1 MILQKKHLF
10 YLSALLLGANDFY
23 WKAAFHNALTGKIS
37 DFAGIA
43 LWVLFWE
50 SFGWRQRKVLY
61 IGTALLFA
69 WFKSPYSEA
78 FLQVFHLS
86 RVVDYTD
93 LMALA
98 VLPALYLLP
107 FGKIKTAW
115 AWRPNF
121 AEAAIALFLFTATSY
136 PQDEICC
143 FFDKKYPFS
152 FGKDTLL
159 ARVQQKFPANNTVR
173 DSNIFIGIKPQ
184 FCDKGVSVHFVYRVQ
199 RADSCTLK
207 LVGMTSVCIRND
219 ISTKDALQAA
229 ETLIIPKLK

>member
-1 MILQKKHLF
+1 MLLQKKYLF

-61 IGTALLFA
+61 IGTAVLFA

-78 FLQVFHLS
+78 FLQILNLS

-115 AWRPNF
+115 VWKPNF
-121 AEAAIALFLFTATSY
+121 AEAAIALFLFVATT
-136 PQDEICC
+136 PRKDEICC
-143 FFDKKYPFS
+143 YFDKKYAFS
-152 FGKDTLL
+152 FGKDTLF
-159 ARVQQKFPANNTVR
+159 AHIQKKFPANNTVQ
-173 DSNIFIGIKPQ
+173 DSNIYIGIKPQ
-184 FCDKGVSVHFVYRVQ
+184 FCDRGVSAHFRYSVQ

-207 LVGMTSVCIRND
+207 LVGMTSVCIRDD
-219 ISTKDALQAA
+219 INAKDALQAV